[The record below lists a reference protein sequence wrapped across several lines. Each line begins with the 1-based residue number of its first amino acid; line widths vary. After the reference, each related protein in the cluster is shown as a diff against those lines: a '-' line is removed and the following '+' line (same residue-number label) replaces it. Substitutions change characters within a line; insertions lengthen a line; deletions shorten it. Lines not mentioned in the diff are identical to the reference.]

1 MRPLVIAA
9 LLSATA
15 LGAAHA
21 EGEARMRPSAT
32 VIGSQITLGD
42 VIEGAGAA
50 AEVRVASAPPPGQR
64 VLLRR
69 AEIAAL
75 ASRHGVELSGTSTR
89 ARIEVVR
96 ASQPVPK
103 QVIAAALEEALAGAG
118 IEGLFEVELR
128 DQRTILEVAKDA
140 PATAVVEA
148 LDLNKRSGRFSAR
161 LAAPAGPEPEAR
173 ARVSGRV
180 IAITEVPVLRR
191 VVAVGAVIQ
200 DHDIDWLRL
209 PSKKLNRNIVTAA
222 RDLLGKS
229 PRRSIALGR
238 PVRARDVERPLTIE
252 KGGLVTMTLA
262 MPKMV
267 ITVVGQAMDS
277 GAEGDLIRVRN
288 NRSHVIV
295 QGVISGPGQ
304 VEVMPRQRL
313 VSPAN

>member
-50 AEVRVASAPPPGQR
+50 AEVRVASAPSPGKR

-75 ASRHGVELSGTSTR
+75 ASRHGVELSGASTR

-180 IAITEVPVLRR
+180 VAITEVPVLRR
-191 VVAVGAVIQ
+191 AVAVGAVIQ

-209 PSKKLNRNIVTAA
+209 PSDKLNRNIVTTA

>member
-9 LLSATA
+9 LLSGTI

-21 EGEARMRPSAT
+21 DGEARMRSSAT

-42 VIEGAGAA
+42 VIEGAGDA
-50 AEVRVASAPPPGQR
+50 AEVRVASAPSPGQR
-64 VLLRR
+64 VMLRR

-75 ASRHGVELSGTSTR
+75 ASRHGVELLGASLR

-103 QVIAAALEEALAGAG
+103 QVIAEALEEALEGVG

-128 DQRTILEVAKDA
+128 YQRTILEVAKDA
-140 PATAVVEA
+140 PATVVVEA
-148 LDLNKRSGRFSAR
+148 LDLNKRNGRFSAR
-161 LAAPAGPEPEAR
+161 LAAPAGPDPEAR

-180 IAITEVPVLRR
+180 IAIVEVPVLRR
-191 VVAVGAVIQ
+191 AVAVGAVID

-209 PSKKLNRNIVTAA
+209 PSAKLNRNIVTDV

-229 PRRSIALGR
+229 PRRSIPPGK
-238 PVRARDVERPLTIE
+238 PVRARDIERPLTIE
-252 KGGLVTMTLA
+252 KGALVTMTLA
-262 MPKMV
+262 IPKMV
-267 ITVVGQAMDS
+267 ITVTGHAVDS

-288 NRSHVIV
+288 NRSHAVV

-313 VSPAN
+313 VSAAN

>member
-1 MRPLVIAA
+1 MRHLVIAA
-9 LLSATA
+9 LLSGAA

-21 EGEARMRPSAT
+21 GGEARLRPSAT

-69 AEIAAL
+69 AEIEAL
-75 ASRHGVELSGTSTR
+75 ASRHGVELLGASPR

-103 QVIAAALEEALAGAG
+103 MVIVEALEEALADVGV
-118 IEGLFEVELR
+118 EGLFEVELR
-128 DQRTILEVAKDA
+128 DRRSILEVAKDR
-140 PATAVVEA
+140 PATVVVEA
-148 LDLNKRSGRFSAR
+148 LDLNKRTGRFIAR

-180 IAITEVPVLRR
+180 VAITEVPVLRR
-191 VVAVGAVIQ
+191 AVAVGAVIE
-200 DHDIDWLRL
+200 DPDIDWLRL
-209 PSKKLNRNIVTAA
+209 PSDKLNRNIVTDA

-229 PRRSIALGR
+229 PRRLIAPGR
-238 PVRARDVERPLTIE
+238 PVRARDIERPLTIK
-252 KGGLVTMTLA
+252 KGALVTMTLA
-262 MPKMV
+262 TPKMV
-267 ITVVGQAMDS
+267 ITVTGRALDS

-288 NRSHVIV
+288 NRSKAVV

-313 VSPAN
+313 VSAAN